1 MVYPTDEDPQD
12 KVLVKAFNDQLK
24 EQKHGQNMS
33 DRIASRNRGTL
44 PKTIYDFINQIVGEV
59 TTLQH
64 HQGNAAQWADEGRER
79 HRGGNDDKGRG
90 DRHDRHGA
98 HASRQDQGRK
108 GKPHIECNCCGG
120 QGHTWKERRNYKHEL
135 FNPKVPHNF
144 DGRRG

>member
-1 MVYPTDEDPQD
+1 MIYPTDEDPQD

-64 HQGNAAQWADEGRER
+64 HQGNAAQWADEGRKR
-79 HRGGNDDKGRG
+79 HRGGYVDKGRG
-90 DRHDRHGA
+90 Y
-98 HASRQDQGRK
+98 RQDRAQIGGGR
-108 GKPHIECNCCGG
+108 EN
-120 QGHTWKERRNYKHEL
+120 L
-135 FNPKVPHNF
+135 M
-144 DGRRG
+144 